1 MGGNFTRKN
10 LNMNKRLPVK
20 WIRDMNKRRYEK
32 GTECVVCGTDQLLE
46 FHHFY
51 SLTLLFEKWL
61 KVKGFVVNTDDD
73 VLAIRDQFSEEHKR
87 EIFDEAVTLCKS
99 HHALL
104 HKVYGITPALHTAD
118 KQRRW
123 LGIQAKK
130 FGRTYGNDDQLPP
143 MDGGEIKSSAA

>member
-1 MGGNFTRKN
+1 
-10 LNMNKRLPVK
+10 MNKRLPIK

-61 KVKGFVVNTDDD
+61 KVNNLTVNTDDD

-87 EIFDEAVTLCKS
+87 EIFDEAVTLCKG

-104 HKVYGITPALHTAD
+104 HKVYGITPALHTAA

-130 FGRTYGNDDQLPP
+130 FGRTYGNDDESPS
-143 MDGGEIKSSAA
+143 MDDGETKSSTA